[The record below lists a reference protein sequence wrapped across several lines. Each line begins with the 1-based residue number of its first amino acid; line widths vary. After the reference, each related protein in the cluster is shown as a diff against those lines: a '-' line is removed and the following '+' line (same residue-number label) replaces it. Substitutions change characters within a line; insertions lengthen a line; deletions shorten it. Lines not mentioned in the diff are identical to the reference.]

1 MSLFNAVPWG
11 SILGIVRGVGA
22 GFPVEDRFR
31 QYGRYLRAYEGWKA
45 PALSNPSRTNAQEA
59 VRTSRLRYNFNR
71 PIVNLGAAFLA
82 GSALKWRIDVQGE
95 GEEAQKASQKISKA
109 AFDIWD
115 RSGSDRTM
123 LEAARSAGIY
133 GDLVGLAVQDQE
145 RRAKIEFVCPDICTP
160 QFQGSDAQRLVG
172 LQIAWEEETPQEQ
185 RVKHLEEYS
194 AEGRRVLI
202 NGEEDPKQA
211 QSFDGNIPAVWIR
224 NLSIKGRSFGIS
236 DLDGALELVEE
247 YDHVQGRR
255 AKIIDYYAGPSIVWP
270 GASKSDIEKSNGT
283 MFFPPKDCKPFFLEW
298 SGTAPDLEQHLDRI
312 RNDLAEV
319 TQVPAVAFGRQDS
332 GLSTISG
339 VALKILYGPLLSK
352 TNDKRASWGPGLEY
366 LMWLGLRAEG
376 HDVPL
381 EAVNVV
387 WPDPLPQNVKEL
399 VENAKTAADSGLKSK
414 RTLMGEL
421 GVENADQEL
430 AQVQKEQRTVLLK
443 QGLDAG
449 LSLSAAALE
458 AGVPEAEIPALI
470 RSDVPTNITQ

>member
-82 GSALKWRIDVQGE
+82 GSALKWR
-95 GEEAQKASQKISKA
+95 
-109 AFDIWD
+109 
-115 RSGSDRTM
+115 
-123 LEAARSAGIY
+123 
-133 GDLVGLAVQDQE
+133 
-145 RRAKIEFVCPDICTP
+145 
-160 QFQGSDAQRLVG
+160 
-172 LQIAWEEETPQEQ
+172 IAWEEETPQEQ